1 MVVLLFV
8 WLAGAVSGQAQ
19 PIRPAGERALRDYVI
34 LSPAEARG
42 REAAVRV
49 LAAPS
54 ATSERVSYRAFNGRT
69 YTLNRY
75 HGHFVDAL
83 LPDSWVQ
90 ALSAQQIRGFI
101 DRTDLIYQ
109 HLFELVGAEP
119 AGEGP
124 LPVAVLPDDVCG
136 GALGCAS
143 LGQKGVEMLGDDFLN
158 PLSWREITE
167 DLPSGVLVHELT
179 HNFDLFSGWIAYTP
193 DSAHAWTDFLSFYY
207 YGYTRDGGLDERPE
221 EEMGYAVRLG
231 APFFRDPQADWKTCV
246 VEGQCADRGIFP
258 EPAWGGV
265 ALRLALLDGAQAV
278 RDFTAFLRQYQET
291 HQPPGQPEE
300 KNDLYIEALAAGAHR
315 NLSCVAD
322 AWHWPVSDALR
333 DRMRQLY
340 GTENPDCEDR
350 DHDGFTPLSGDCND
364 HRAAVHPG
372 AAEKLPHVD
381 DDCDGRVD
389 ERIWQEPEG
398 GFLAPVQISLPAEI
412 AGKGDEIE
420 VDDFIARMRSPQRV
434 FIVACSV
441 SIGAVR
447 LANQAATRTEYLGMY
462 GGGCYQGGYN
472 LETGLWA
479 FELGLAQGGADYT
492 LEIQGTEPW
501 PAPPWAR
508 TATPR
513 PKAGRW
519 LLTAATALPHLPVP
533 PTEVRFWVSG
543 YGIVGTVP
551 YARAASF
558 AWEPPPGVDP
568 VAEGLAYRVEPLAHG
583 VPAYGITGPRP
594 FANP

>member
-1 MVVLLFV
+1 VH
-8 WLAGAVSGQAQ
+8 
-19 PIRPAGERALRDYVI
+19 DYVV

-42 REAAVRV
+42 RDTAVRV

-54 ATSERVSYRAFNGRT
+54 ATSEQVSYRAFNGRT
-69 YTLNRY
+69 YTLNRF
-75 HGHFVDAL
+75 HGHYIDVL
-83 LPDSWVQ
+83 LPDGWVQ
-90 ALSAQQIRGFI
+90 ALSESQIRTFI

-109 HLFELVGAEP
+109 HLSELVGAEP

-136 GALGCAS
+136 GALGCG
-143 LGQKGVEMLGDDFLN
+143 LIGHKGVEMLGDDFAN
-158 PLSWREITE
+158 SFSWREIAE
-167 DLPSGVLVHELT
+167 DLPSGIVSHELT

-193 DSAHAWTDFLSFYY
+193 DTAHAWTDFLSFYY
-207 YGYTRDGGLDERPE
+207 YGYSRDGGIDERPE
-221 EEMGYAVRLG
+221 EVVGDVIRLG

-246 VEGQCADRGIFP
+246 VEGKCGDRGIFP

-265 ALRLALLDGAQAV
+265 ALRLALLDGPQAV
-278 RDFTAFLRQYQET
+278 RGFTAFLRQYQET
-291 HQPPGQPEE
+291 HQPPTKPEE
-300 KNDLYIEALAAGAHR
+300 KNDLYLEALAAGTQH

-340 GTENPDCEDR
+340 GTENPDCDDR
-350 DHDGFTPLSGDCND
+350 DHDGFTPLSGDCDD

-389 ERIWQEPEG
+389 ERVWQEPAG
-398 GFLAPVQISLPAEI
+398 GFPAPVQISLPAEI
-412 AGKGDEIE
+412 AGTGDEIE
-420 VDDFIARMRSPQRV
+420 VDDFIARMKSPQRV

-441 SIGAVR
+441 SIGS
-447 LANQAATRTEYLGMY
+447 LHLFNQAGTRSEFLNMN

-472 LETGLWA
+472 LEAGLWA
-479 FELGLAQGGADYT
+479 FELGLSQGGADYT
-492 LEIQGTEPW
+492 LEIQPTDPW

-508 TATPR
+508 TAKPR
-513 PKAGRW
+513 PKGTRW
-519 LLTAATALPHLPVP
+519 LLNAARVLPHLPAP
-533 PTEVRFWVSG
+533 PTEVLFWVSG
-543 YGIVGTVP
+543 YGVVGTVP

-558 AWEPPPGVDP
+558 AWQPPPGVDP
-568 VAEGLAYRVEPLAHG
+568 VAEGLTYRVEPLAHG
-583 VPAYGITGPRP
+583 VPVYGITGPRP
-594 FANP
+594 FASP